1 MTRRTQILEML
12 TMERNRLGST
22 RDEAARASLEAV
34 IEFLESQVED
44 LNAQMADR
52 PSRGCLHSYGTSLC
66 EATNHQQGHGSIDP
80 SDSNLDQALEIAQQA
95 SVTT

>member
-22 RDEAARASLEAV
+22 RDEAARASVQAV

-52 PSRGCLHSYGTSLC
+52 PARRAGGLARKVPFKTKTPGRCRSAQDVPLC
-66 EATNHQQGHGSIDP
+66 PRQGSDIFGSG
-80 SDSNLDQALEIAQQA
+80 
-95 SVTT
+95 